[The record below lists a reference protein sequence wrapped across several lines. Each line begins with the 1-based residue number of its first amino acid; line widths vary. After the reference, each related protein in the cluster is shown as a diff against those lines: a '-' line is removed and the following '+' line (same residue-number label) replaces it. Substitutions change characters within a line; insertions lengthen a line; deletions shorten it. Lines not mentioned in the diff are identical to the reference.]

1 MDERGRFDVE
11 RIRAALGAVAAAEPA
26 VFWIFMDRQRRWH
39 VRQEGAAETRR
50 FAGLEA
56 ARSHVEVAAA
66 RCQSFRLF
74 QENEAGGFTEE
85 CFGWPAGL
93 RRMIP
98 AREDGVPEQ
107 DRVRSNRPDP

>member
-1 MDERGRFDVE
+1 MDERAKFDVE
-11 RIRAALGAVAAAEPA
+11 QIREALGAVAAAEPA
-26 VFWIFMDRQRRWH
+26 VFWIYMDRQRRWH

-56 ARSHVEVAAA
+56 ARSYVEVAAA

-85 CFGWPAGL
+85 SFGWPPGL
-93 RRMIP
+93 RRVIP
-98 AREDGVPEQ
+98 AGDDGALG
-107 DRVRSNRPDP
+107 SK